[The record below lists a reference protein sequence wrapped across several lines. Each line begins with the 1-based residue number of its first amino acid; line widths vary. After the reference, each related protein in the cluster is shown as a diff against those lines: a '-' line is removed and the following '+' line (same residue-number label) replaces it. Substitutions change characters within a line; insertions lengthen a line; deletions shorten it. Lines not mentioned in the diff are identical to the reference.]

1 MQLTST
7 KYEVLY
13 DNNEGWQDIS
23 EIKAMDKI
31 SDWYDQISPVLQDL
45 FRGKEISTRN
55 DPGIALGIIESGVDG
70 SII

>member
-55 DPGIALGIIESGVDG
+55 AIFRIKKIARTG
-70 SII
+70 

>member
-13 DNNEGWQDIS
+13 DNKEGWQDIS
-23 EIKAMDKI
+23 EIKAMDRI

-55 DPGIALGIIESGVDG
+55 AIFRIKKIARTGQQVIS
-70 SII
+70 